1 MIVKKIFYIFIFFPS
16 FHIFSFREN
25 VEELE
30 VSKEDSQ
37 EIFYENNKKEFNIK
51 GHLSISSGAL
61 NCITLSGPLYRFIQP
76 VLSFLVTCK
85 WEFGN
90 CGYKETCI
98 FNEAIKK
105 GYTWKGIP
113 YQVFFWLFSCSLRY
127 DYFFNKTIGFGVK
140 FDIFGDHIK
149 QPLSRA
155 SKEENVENSNH
166 LFIDDGTV
174 PEKKKKKIRKENPTH
189 LIIVDACLMDSNPGD
204 MKIVDKDEFAN
215 IGISTH
221 SMSLSFFVRYL
232 EKDTEIRIIF
242 VGIEPE
248 TMDWGVKPTPN
259 VEKSADE
266 FIETLKGIIV

>member
-1 MIVKKIFYIFIFFPS
+1 MSFETQLEDFLTDFEKLIILGVGNELKSDDGIGPFIIS
-16 FHIFSFREN
+16 R
-25 VEELE
+25 L
-30 VSKEDSQ
+30 
-37 EIFYENNKKEFNIK
+37 KKENIENDS
-51 GHLSISSGAL
+51 L
-61 NCITLSGPLYRFIQP
+61 
-76 VLSFLVTCK
+76 VL
-85 WEFGN
+85 
-90 CGYKETCI
+90 
-98 FNEAIKK
+98 
-105 GYTWKGIP
+105 
-113 YQVFFWLFSCSLRY
+113 
-127 DYFFNKTIGFGVK
+127 
-140 FDIFGDHIK
+140 
-149 QPLSRA
+149 
-155 SKEENVENSNH
+155 
-166 LFIDDGTV
+166 IDAQTV
-174 PEKKKKKIRKENPTH
+174 PENFTGKIRKENPTH